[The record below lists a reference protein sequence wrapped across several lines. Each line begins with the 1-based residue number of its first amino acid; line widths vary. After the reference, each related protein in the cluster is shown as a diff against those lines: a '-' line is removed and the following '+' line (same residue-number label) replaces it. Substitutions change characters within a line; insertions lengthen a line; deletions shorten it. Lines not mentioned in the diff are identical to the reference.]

1 MELDFVMELG
11 CDLTAVE
18 VKSGKSRN
26 TASLSKVNDFFNMD
40 RRILLEDGDIIMDD
54 DGIEHYPLFCA
65 AFMNELIDKKYRDML
80 DGKKA
85 WFEPSDDSVF
95 DELRS

>member
-26 TASLSKVNDFFNMD
+26 TASLSKVNDFFNID
-40 RRILLEDGDIIMDD
+40 RRILLEDGDMMTDD
-54 DGIEHYPLFCA
+54 EGIEHYPLFCA
-65 AFMNELIDKKYRDML
+65 AFMDELIDEKYRDIL
-80 DGKKA
+80 NGKRA
-85 WFEPSDDSVF
+85 WFDPSDDSVF
-95 DELRS
+95 DGLR